1 MEISVVIEAEEG
13 QIFLAGEMTI
23 YAADE
28 LKNSAL
34 FTVFEHCQ
42 RVDVDLSKVSEMDAA
57 GLQIMV
63 AAKLLAQAQDKQL
76 RFINHSAAV
85 LNVLDLCNMASHFGD
100 PMLIS
105 ASIN

>member
-1 MEISVVIEAEEG
+1 MEINVVIDAG
-13 QIFLAGEMTI
+13 DAQIALAGEMTI

-28 LKNSAL
+28 LRNSAL
-34 FTVFEHCQ
+34 FSVFGQCQ
-42 RVDVDLSKVSEMDAA
+42 RLDVDLSLVSEMDTA

-85 LNVLDLCNMASHFGD
+85 LNILDLCNMASHFGD
-100 PMLIS
+100 PMVIS
-105 ASIN
+105 PSIN